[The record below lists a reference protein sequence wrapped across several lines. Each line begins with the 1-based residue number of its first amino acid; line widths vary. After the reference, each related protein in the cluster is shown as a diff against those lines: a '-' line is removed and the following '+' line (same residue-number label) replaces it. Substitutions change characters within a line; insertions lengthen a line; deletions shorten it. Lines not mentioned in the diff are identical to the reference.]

1 MNKIRD
7 IIYNISDILVTLLII
22 IIALLLISWRV
33 SAIMHYGTPDDSAS
47 TSSTTQSEQDAGSA
61 DAENIDN
68 SSDSGDADVN
78 APTGDVSFTVSAN
91 QTADSIGQALAD
103 AGLVADKQTFI
114 NAVNAAG
121 AATRLKMGTFT
132 IPAGSTPEQIVVIL
146 TS

>member
-22 IIALLLISWRV
+22 IAALLLISWRV
-33 SAIMHYGTPDDSAS
+33 SAIMHYGSPDDTASGTQVEETDTSAYAD
-47 TSSTTQSEQDAGSA
+47 SSAG
-61 DAENIDN
+61 DG
-68 SSDSGDADVN
+68 SGDANDN
-78 APTGDVSFTVSAN
+78 IPAPTGDVSFTVSAN
-91 QTADSIGQALAD
+91 QTAESIGQALAD

-121 AATRLKMGTFT
+121 AATRLKTGSFT
-132 IPAGSTPEQIVVIL
+132 IPAGSTPEQIVAIL

>member
-22 IIALLLISWRV
+22 IAALLLISWRV
-33 SAIMHYGTPDDSAS
+33 SAIMHYGSPDDTAS
-47 TSSTTQSEQDAGSA
+47 GAQVEETDTSA
-61 DAENIDN
+61 DAD
-68 SSDSGDADVN
+68 SSAGDGSGDANDN
-78 APTGDVSFTVSAN
+78 IPAPTGDVSFTVSAN
-91 QTADSIGQALAD
+91 QSAEAIGQALAD

-121 AATRLKMGTFT
+121 AATRLKAGSFT
-132 IPAGSTPEQIVVIL
+132 IPAGSTPEQIVAIL